1 MTKTV
6 FEGTRERPATGK
18 RQGFMSTDQPP
29 TPNLTPAGQS
39 LVEPSAAVPPPHDG
53 ANPATLLAG
62 YRGGA
67 LLVRADATVIA
78 GNEKAAAVE
87 ALLQHQAVPEIATLI
102 AAAAATGA
110 STGGTVSLSGGRG
123 DVFMD
128 VDVLP
133 QAGTDALL
141 LLCRDVTMERNLRT
155 ALVESRQ
162 RYKDLVEISSDF
174 AWEVGPE
181 AEFVFVSPRGALGY
195 SADDL
200 VGHAPAD
207 YVIDADK
214 YDPVPFYGKEPLDGA
229 EIWMRRADNTLAC
242 VEISCLPL
250 YAKDGKWR
258 GARGVCK
265 DVTQER
271 DREAALNR
279 ARYREQLL
287 NFIVGAI
294 RDEVE
299 PEKMLTAAAA
309 AASRAMSAA
318 GCRIYRQS
326 KDGEFV
332 VAAEYGDAENAAMM
346 DGLLERLGSEGT
358 VIEVEAGAWQV
369 MVVDTHY
376 NQPLNGA
383 IAMWKAGRDGGWND
397 DDVILLGDVANHVGI
412 AIEQVV
418 HHEHIVKL
426 SRTDGLTGLLNRRAF
441 YEEDLPRRIRQ
452 MERDGGLGALFYLD
466 MDNFKR
472 VNDVHGHQRG
482 DEAIL
487 YLRTMLLKHSRASDA
502 VSRLGGDEFALWL
515 GGVTEKVAVERA
527 RSLLEASQELRQFSG
542 DEAYPL
548 GLSIGVAIYDA
559 AANDSLDDFVARA
572 DEAMYAVKKAGKGG
586 IEIAKPPAPP
596 ASEARPE
603 ARPEAM
609 SDGDG

>member
-1 MTKTV
+1 MTKTDV
-6 FEGTRERPATGK
+6 ERAVKRPATGK
-18 RQGFMSTDQPP
+18 HQGAMTTAQPP
-29 TPNLTPAGQS
+29 MPDR
-39 LVEPSAAVPPPHDG
+39 VPPPHDS
-53 ANPATLLAG
+53 ANPAAFLAG

-78 GNEKAAAVE
+78 GNEKAAALE
-87 ALLQHQAVPEIATLI
+87 ALLEHQAVPEIATLI
-102 AAAAATGA
+102 ENAAATA
-110 STGGTVSLSGGRG
+110 TATGGTVFLSGGQG

-133 QAGTDALL
+133 QAGTEALL

-181 AEFVFVSPRGALGY
+181 GDFVFVSPRGALGY
-195 SADDL
+195 SANDL
-200 VGHAPAD
+200 VGQAPAD
-207 YVIDADK
+207 YVIDVDK
-214 YDPVPFYGKEPLDGA
+214 YESVPFYGKEVRDET
-229 EIWMRRADNTLAC
+229 EIWMRRADDSLAC
-242 VEISCLPL
+242 IEISCLPL
-250 YAKDGKWR
+250 YDKDGEWR

-265 DVTQER
+265 DVTRER
-271 DREAALNR
+271 DRETALTR

-287 NFIVGAI
+287 NFIVGTI

-299 PEKMLTAAAA
+299 PGKMLNSAAAA
-309 AASRAMSAA
+309 AARALGAA
-318 GCRIYRQS
+318 GCRVYRQS
-326 KDGEFV
+326 KEGEFV
-332 VAAEYGDAENAAMM
+332 VAAEYGDTEGAETM
-346 DGLLERLGSEGT
+346 DGLLDRLGSEGK

-383 IAMWKAGRDGGWND
+383 VIMWKAGKDGGWDD
-397 DDVILLGDVANHVGI
+397 DDVILLGDVASHVGI

-426 SRTDGLTGLLNRRAF
+426 SRTDGMTGLLNRRAF
-441 YEEDLPRRIRQ
+441 YGEELPRRIRR
-452 MERDGGLGALFYLD
+452 MKRDGGLGALFYLD

-472 VNDVHGHQRG
+472 VNDVHGHHRG

-487 YLRTMLLKHSRASDA
+487 YLCTMRLEHSRASDA

-515 GGVTEKVAVERA
+515 DGVTEKVAMERA
-527 RSLLEASQELRQFSG
+527 RSLLEASRELRQFSG
-542 DEAYPL
+542 DDAYPL

-559 AANDSLDDFVARA
+559 SINESLDDFIGRA

-586 IEIAKPPAPP
+586 IEIAKSAAAP
-596 ASEARPE
+596 ASETGHETGPE
-603 ARPEAM
+603 TGPKTG
-609 SDGDG
+609 GDGGE

>member
-1 MTKTV
+1 MNRAMHGNGVKKMAKA
-6 FEGTRERPATGK
+6 RA
-18 RQGFMSTDQPP
+18 
-29 TPNLTPAGQS
+29 PAGQS
-39 LVEPSAAVPPPHDG
+39 LVAPPAAVLPPHDR
-53 ANPATLLAG
+53 ANPAAFLAG

-67 LLVRADATVIA
+67 LLVRPDATVIA
-78 GNEKAAAVE
+78 GNKKAAALE
-87 ALLQHQAVPEIATLI
+87 ALLRHQAVPEIATLI
-102 AAAAATGA
+102 EDAATTA
-110 STGGTVSLSGGRG
+110 TATGGTISLSGGGG

-162 RYKDLVEISSDF
+162 RYKGLVEISSDF
-174 AWEVGPE
+174 AWEIGPE
-181 AEFVFVSPRGALGY
+181 GEFVFVSPRGALGY

-200 VGHAPAD
+200 VGHAPVD
-207 YVIDADK
+207 WIVEADK

-229 EIWMRRADNTLAC
+229 EIWTRRADDTLAC

-265 DVTQER
+265 DVTRER
-271 DREAALNR
+271 DRVSALTR

-287 NFIVGAI
+287 NFIVGTI

-309 AASRAMSAA
+309 VAARALGAE
-318 GCRIYRQS
+318 GCRVYRRS

-332 VAAEYGDAENAAMM
+332 VAAEYGDTEDAATM
-346 DGLLERLGSEGT
+346 DGLLDRLGSEGK
-358 VIEVEAGAWQV
+358 VIEVEAGVWQV

-383 IAMWKAGRDGGWND
+383 VAMWKAGKEGGWDD
-397 DDVILLGDVANHVGI
+397 DDVVLLGDVANQVGI

-441 YEEDLPRRIRQ
+441 YEEDLPRRIRRMQ
-452 MERDGGLGALFYLD
+452 A
-466 MDNFKR
+466 
-472 VNDVHGHQRG
+472 
-482 DEAIL
+482 
-487 YLRTMLLKHSRASDA
+487 
-502 VSRLGGDEFALWL
+502 
-515 GGVTEKVAVERA
+515 
-527 RSLLEASQELRQFSG
+527 
-542 DEAYPL
+542 
-548 GLSIGVAIYDA
+548 
-559 AANDSLDDFVARA
+559 
-572 DEAMYAVKKAGKGG
+572 
-586 IEIAKPPAPP
+586 
-596 ASEARPE
+596 
-603 ARPEAM
+603 
-609 SDGDG
+609 